1 MAESIKDRSNPSL
14 EQPIQTDFLETNNIL
29 DSSMSASELKM
40 PSFGNDERQSLQKQ
54 LQFDESTGHEKFD
67 NQKESNKTTQETL
80 RNSKYIEVFKL
91 QAEALHSPLYEKVVL
106 KDDMGHNPVFTD
118 DVKISRTPGTT
129 FRIGDEV
136 FICFKSRNQ
145 PERRHFLF
153 FGLVW
158 EKGDVKYFPC
168 ILHDERS
175 KITRTAPLIYIAHVP
190 NGIVA
195 GTNTENV
202 EAADKIVFPWM
213 QEAKLLGHPLSF
225 WDSGSTAR
233 NPRKVLPKRFG
244 DQIYESVDIS
254 SSTPCSMQLTPPFG
268 KRIENSMKQLMQC
281 NLTKG
286 VAKIENTGRAKL
298 SVENTKL
305 KDDIKNLKKQVA
317 ALSKENDSLQ
327 QELRE
332 ANIKIGKNDA
342 FAEVSTKL
350 DVVNA
355 NISRISG
362 INMHSMFQSPFGQ
375 TPQHVNRT
383 KRTNSRSSGSTSS
396 SDSSSES
403 GSSNSSS
410 ADENKKKK
418 RKKGKKQGGKSKK
431 SKHTKKESKNKKR

>member
-1 MAESIKDRSNPSL
+1 M
-14 EQPIQTDFLETNNIL
+14 
-29 DSSMSASELKM
+29 
-40 PSFGNDERQSLQKQ
+40 
-54 LQFDESTGHEKFD
+54 
-67 NQKESNKTTQETL
+67 
-80 RNSKYIEVFKL
+80 
-91 QAEALHSPLYEKVVL
+91 
-106 KDDMGHNPVFTD
+106 
-118 DVKISRTPGTT
+118 
-129 FRIGDEV
+129 
-136 FICFKSRNQ
+136 
-145 PERRHFLF
+145 
-153 FGLVW
+153 
-158 EKGDVKYFPC
+158 
-168 ILHDERS
+168 
-175 KITRTAPLIYIAHVP
+175 
-190 NGIVA
+190 
-195 GTNTENV
+195 
-202 EAADKIVFPWM
+202 
-213 QEAKLLGHPLSF
+213 
-225 WDSGSTAR
+225 
-233 NPRKVLPKRFG
+233 
-244 DQIYESVDIS
+244 
-254 SSTPCSMQLTPPFG
+254 
-268 KRIENSMKQLMQC
+268 
-281 NLTKG
+281 
-286 VAKIENTGRAKL
+286 
-298 SVENTKL
+298 ENTKL

-418 RKKGKKQGGKSKK
+418 RKKGKKQGEKLKT

>member
-1 MAESIKDRSNPSL
+1 VN
-14 EQPIQTDFLETNNIL
+14 
-29 DSSMSASELKM
+29 
-40 PSFGNDERQSLQKQ
+40 
-54 LQFDESTGHEKFD
+54 
-67 NQKESNKTTQETL
+67 
-80 RNSKYIEVFKL
+80 
-91 QAEALHSPLYEKVVL
+91 
-106 KDDMGHNPVFTD
+106 
-118 DVKISRTPGTT
+118 
-129 FRIGDEV
+129 
-136 FICFKSRNQ
+136 
-145 PERRHFLF
+145 
-153 FGLVW
+153 
-158 EKGDVKYFPC
+158 
-168 ILHDERS
+168 
-175 KITRTAPLIYIAHVP
+175 
-190 NGIVA
+190 
-195 GTNTENV
+195 
-202 EAADKIVFPWM
+202 
-213 QEAKLLGHPLSF
+213 
-225 WDSGSTAR
+225 
-233 NPRKVLPKRFG
+233 
-244 DQIYESVDIS
+244 
-254 SSTPCSMQLTPPFG
+254 
-268 KRIENSMKQLMQC
+268 
-281 NLTKG
+281 
-286 VAKIENTGRAKL
+286 
-298 SVENTKL
+298 
-305 KDDIKNLKKQVA
+305 DIKNLKKQVA